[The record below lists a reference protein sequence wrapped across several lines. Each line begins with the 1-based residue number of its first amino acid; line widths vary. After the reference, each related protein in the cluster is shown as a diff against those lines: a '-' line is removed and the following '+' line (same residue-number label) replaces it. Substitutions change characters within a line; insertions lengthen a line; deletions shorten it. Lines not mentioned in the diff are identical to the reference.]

1 MDEREWPEI
10 DDDEEH
16 KLFEQAADAIAFS
29 IAFADGNNATN
40 GNASLSGN
48 VPKRQRLG
56 PVHNDHV
63 NLTNASG
70 QFGVT
75 SMSNVSGVSSNSFN
89 SLGAVVQQSSLAPI
103 PGHATGVLVQQL
115 PTAAPVYHPSAP
127 QDYVNQGVPAASGSF
142 AQSAGGGFQP
152 EPCKVSTAVTAVAA
166 ALLQGVASPCHQS
179 GSNNIQ
185 HASGSAAFKV
195 MGTATEPMPREP
207 RLSVPSQP
215 VAKGIA
221 ESQTA
226 GLSGGRQPVPCGPAL
241 VLSTNFGG
249 ASHRSGT
256 TELET
261 QLASGK
267 ANCHTAGVSAQG
279 QSKRQQIGGPTYRH
293 ISQHS
298 SVMTDVMPAHVF
310 DIASN
315 GFHKAPLHMLEKVLG
330 PLVHVFQAMSQK
342 TLCFV
347 LEAIVWCPPAWKDTV
362 GFARGILRTKQQAGA
377 LFCGFGNM
385 HVFCIVLVCGCTG
398 SGIPVKA
405 AMNVLETVKKANPGY
420 SFRIVHAI
428 SYEISPLC
436 INFAMP
442 CWDQLV
448 KAFGCKVDHLE
459 DIVQYEETVSSLL
472 YMFEGC
478 KFLCIA
484 GTECSDTSFA
494 NTAAV
499 VPGTSPLH
507 GPRSRTAFHWHRGM
521 TKLASIVGNNNVVHV
536 HEYPRCKVSADE
548 LHVNNMFG
556 HPRSTRASEYGC
568 AERNRYWRTSPILT
582 GITHCKPPAV
592 SDAEKKNWPMSCEDS
607 AGFVWAPQSFQQR
620 GRHQPPVVL
629 RRYWPKL
636 VDRAAKNNDMSQFE
650 KATLE
655 SLRILKPNQPNS
667 AQYAG
672 AKFFVHHLCRPSCEF
687 FDKIVDDQMHC
698 LGKIDVNGMM
708 AGSNDSSGNM
718 CGKRN
723 FCVNCTDAM
732 TVLGGAWHLESAMSV
747 MSEALK
753 LALLDWTGRS
763 AAQWFNWGNEAP
775 HFCDDFCPMNSA
787 SHNTDETAEY

>member
-1 MDEREWPEI
+1 
-10 DDDEEH
+10 
-16 KLFEQAADAIAFS
+16 
-29 IAFADGNNATN
+29 
-40 GNASLSGN
+40 
-48 VPKRQRLG
+48 
-56 PVHNDHV
+56 
-63 NLTNASG
+63 
-70 QFGVT
+70 
-75 SMSNVSGVSSNSFN
+75 
-89 SLGAVVQQSSLAPI
+89 
-103 PGHATGVLVQQL
+103 
-115 PTAAPVYHPSAP
+115 
-127 QDYVNQGVPAASGSF
+127 
-142 AQSAGGGFQP
+142 
-152 EPCKVSTAVTAVAA
+152 
-166 ALLQGVASPCHQS
+166 
-179 GSNNIQ
+179 
-185 HASGSAAFKV
+185 
-195 MGTATEPMPREP
+195 MGTAPEPMSREP
-207 RLSVPSQP
+207 RLSVPSTP
-215 VAKGIA
+215 VANGIV
-221 ESQTA
+221 ELQTG
-226 GLSGGRQPVPCGPAL
+226 GLTGGPQPVPSGLPG
-241 VLSTNFGG
+241 VHSTNAGSAPNLPGTMAPPSQLSSVQPNCDTAG
-249 ASHRSGT
+249 AS
-256 TELET
+256 
-261 QLASGK
+261 
-267 ANCHTAGVSAQG
+267 CFG
-279 QSKRQQIGGPTYRH
+279 QSKPQQIGGPTYRH

-298 SVMTDVMPAHVF
+298 SVMTDIMPAHVF

-347 LEAIVWCPPAWKDTV
+347 LEAIVWCPTAWRDTV

-377 LFCGFGNM
+377 LFCGFGNV
-385 HVFCIVLVCGCTG
+385 HVFPIVLVCGCTG

-405 AMNVLETVKKANPGY
+405 AMNVLEEVKKANPGY
-420 SFRIVHAI
+420 SFRIVYAI

-436 INFAMP
+436 INFAVP

-459 DIVQYEETVSSLL
+459 DIFQYEETVSSLL

-499 VPGTSPLH
+499 VSGTSPLH
-507 GPRSRTAFHWHRGM
+507 GSRSRTAFHWHRGM

-582 GITHCKPPAV
+582 GITHIKPPAV

-655 SLRILKPNQPNS
+655 SLRILKPNQPSS

-718 CGKRN
+718 CGKKN

-747 MSEALK
+747 MSQALR

-787 SHNTDETAEY
+787 SQNTDRSTQCALGSKHAPGCMFGMGGRSVCWGYKQS